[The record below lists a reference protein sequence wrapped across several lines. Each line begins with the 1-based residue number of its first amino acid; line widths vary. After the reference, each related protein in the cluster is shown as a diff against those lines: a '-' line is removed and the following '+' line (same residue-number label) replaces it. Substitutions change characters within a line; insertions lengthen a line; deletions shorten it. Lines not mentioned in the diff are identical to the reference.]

1 MPLTINTNVMS
12 LNAQRSL
19 NQNTNRLNKSL
30 ERLSSG
36 YRINRSGD
44 DAAGLQISE
53 TLRSQIRGSKKALDN
68 TMDGL
73 NLLNIVDGAYQTIQ
87 NNLQRIRELSVQGA
101 NDTYATSQR
110 TAIAQEIDALRADID
125 RIANSTQFNG
135 VDLLTSAATLPT
147 NYFIQVGANTTV
159 NDEISL
165 LAAMGDTT
173 TVTGLNGLSAASGL
187 FVSNTAVQTYIG
199 NVDAALD
206 ALNTR
211 RSTLGSMI
219 NRLESVTS
227 NLNINIE
234 NLSASESRI
243 RNVDVASESAAMIQG
258 QILQQA
264 SVSILSQANQVPQMA
279 LQLISGN

>member
-187 FVSNTAVQTYIG
+187 FVSNTSVQNYIG
-199 NVDAALD
+199 NVDAALVS
-206 ALNTR
+206 LNTR

>member
-19 NQNTNRLNKSL
+19 NQNTSRLNKSL

-110 TAIAQEIDALRADID
+110 TAITQEIDALRADID

-135 VDLLTSAATLPT
+135 VDLLTSAATLPAS
-147 NYFIQVGANTTV
+147 YFIQVGANTTV

-173 TVTGLNGLSAASGL
+173 TVTGLNGLSAAAGQ